1 MICSVDAIFSG
12 FAYFLPKTAE
22 NKLNDCPLS
31 WPFRHRNTGVSY
43 SQDPSI
49 AIFPLLS
56 GIEALCFPPSFVSP
70 TRTIRQKTA
79 GRTRSKKMR
88 GASTRASSR
97 SRRRWVSE
105 ETFRIKKRSFGFR
118 AISYSKD
125 SRIEGH
131 FFHDLRQREG
141 SPSHSEGLQ
150 RQHHQQDRDAI
161 LPKGRTQKCLN

>member
-31 WPFRHRNTGVSY
+31 WPFRHRKTGVSY

-70 TRTIRQKTA
+70 TRTIRQRTA
-79 GRTRSKKMR
+79 GRTRSKRMR

-97 SRRRWVSE
+97 GRRRWVSE

-118 AISYSKD
+118 AISCSKG

-131 FFHDLRQREG
+131 FFTAFNNAKAPQAIQRAFNVSITNKIVTPPYLRE
-141 SPSHSEGLQ
+141 ELKN
-150 RQHHQQDRDAI
+150 A
-161 LPKGRTQKCLN
+161 